1 LKTCI
6 PKPATRAPLSFAK
19 GLVVIRNAQDPS
31 RVDVLFDPY
40 LISGLRIFA
49 VLNQFRLA
57 AAA

>member
-1 LKTCI
+1 MFLDTLLDN
-6 PKPATRAPLSFAK
+6 TDLFAK